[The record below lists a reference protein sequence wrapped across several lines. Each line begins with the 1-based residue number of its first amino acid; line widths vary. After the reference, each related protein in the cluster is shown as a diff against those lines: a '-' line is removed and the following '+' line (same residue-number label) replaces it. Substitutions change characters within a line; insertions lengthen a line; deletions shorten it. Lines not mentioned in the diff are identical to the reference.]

1 MRNLAAFA
9 LTALTLSSTLALAAP
24 DPPTGTTTVPIGSHP
39 LEVWPYT
46 TSDFKNASDPVNL
59 VFPASDPRE
68 VRQAL
73 MALSGNRTPP
83 FPNQAPFNCTWT
95 DAMGYEQAAWAE
107 TEGWVG
113 AEVQLACVTPGAP
126 LGNPF
131 RFHIRLFRQ
140 GADTLGN
147 AHFEFLIPGT
157 GEHQVLSWDFARS
170 FVTLDMART
179 GTLTTAGDAPMIPG
193 GSFRAV
199 RRPVYDGLVNGGAIP
214 ILALVNL
221 YPLPVG
227 LPAGADVPIPTNGAA
242 AILAAAITLAPSQS
256 KTLTETA
263 VTYDIVVPKPFC
275 ATGPADLVRL
285 QGPVRFALRVHTNPS
300 GKYERTYALGGQL
313 TVTPMAPL
321 PGGGF
326 VPVGDPVRSLVQE
339 IHGAKLTDHY
349 GQVTENVA
357 QVLLGNPVQVLA
369 WRFTAGQRD
378 DFDRLL
384 SCGVQ

>member
-1 MRNLAAFA
+1 MRNTVALA

-24 DPPTGTTTVPIGSHP
+24 DPPGGTVSVPIGSHP

-46 TSDFKNASDPVNL
+46 TSDFENGSDPINL
-59 VFPASDPRE
+59 VFPGSDPRE
-68 VRQAL
+68 IRQAL
-73 MALSGNRTPP
+73 VALDGNRTPT
-83 FPNQAPFNCTWT
+83 FPNQAPFSCTWT

-113 AEVQLACVTPGAP
+113 AEVQLACVAPGAP

-131 RFHIRLFRQ
+131 RFHVRLFRQ
-140 GADTLGN
+140 GENTLGN

-157 GEHQVLSWDFARS
+157 AEHEVLGWDLARA

-179 GTLTTAGDAPMIPG
+179 GALTAAPGGVPMIPA

-199 RRPVYDGLVNGGAIP
+199 RRPVYDALVAGGAIP
-214 ILALVNL
+214 ILAAAGIYPTSAPPDVDV
-221 YPLPVG
+221 PLP
-227 LPAGADVPIPTNGAA
+227 TSGAA
-242 AILAAAITLAPSQS
+242 AVLAATIVLAPVQT
-256 KTLTETA
+256 KTVTETE
-263 VTYDIVVPKPFC
+263 VTYDVVAPKPFC

-285 QGPVRFALRVHTNPS
+285 QGPLHFVLSVHTNPS
-300 GKYERTYALGGQL
+300 GKYERTYVLGGQL

-326 VPVGDPVRSLVQE
+326 APVGDPVQAVVSE
-339 IHGAKLTDHY
+339 IHRARLTGHY
-349 GQVTENVA
+349 GQVTESVA
-357 QVLLGNPVQVLA
+357 QVLLGSPQQALA
-369 WRFTAGQRD
+369 WRFAAGQRD

-384 SCGVQ
+384 SCGVE